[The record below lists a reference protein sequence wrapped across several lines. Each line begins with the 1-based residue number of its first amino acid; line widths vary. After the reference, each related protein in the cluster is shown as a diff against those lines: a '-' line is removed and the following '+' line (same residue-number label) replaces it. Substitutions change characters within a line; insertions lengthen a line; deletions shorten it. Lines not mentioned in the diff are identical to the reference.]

1 MDIST
6 FTAAI
11 LIRIKEGKIKK
22 ARLAF
27 GGVGPVVL
35 RLPKVENF
43 LKGKPMH
50 EKIFMEAGNLASK
63 EIKPISDVRASS
75 DYRLLLAE
83 NILQKFFFEWNEDK
97 TKKKAA

>member
-6 FTAAI
+6 FTAGI

-43 LKGKPMH
+43 LKG
-50 EKIFMEAGNLASK
+50 I
-63 EIKPISDVRASS
+63 
-75 DYRLLLAE
+75 
-83 NILQKFFFEWNEDK
+83 KFFSLYRVKLIIKNDDDYLFIIKFFRLGYSKNKEEK
-97 TKKKAA
+97 LHSYY